1 MTPGG
6 SFANFM
12 GLELARFR
20 AHPEANTKG
29 LYGMK
34 PMKVLTS
41 EVSHYSMKKGM
52 ILIGGGTQNIIYI
65 KTDEAGRMIPSELER
80 VIKAEIDAGNEVML
94 VNSTVGTTVEGSID
108 PITEI
113 G

>member
-20 AHPEANTKG
+20 AHPEANVKG
-29 LYGMK
+29 IYGLK

-41 EVSHYSMKKGM
+41 DVSHYSMKKGM
-52 ILIGGGTQNIIYI
+52 ILTGAGTQNLIYI
-65 KTDEAGRMIPSELER
+65 KTDYAGRMIPEELEK
-80 VIKAEIDAGNEVML
+80 VIQREIEAGN
-94 VNSTVGTTVEGSID
+94 
-108 PITEI
+108 
-113 G
+113 